1 MDDCNPC
8 KCPMEPKLQLGKDIE
23 GETVDPTEYRR
34 VIGSLRHLLHTRPDL
49 AHSVGVVSRF
59 MERPTIVHQKAV
71 KQILRYVRGTVEF
84 GLEYTC
90 GGEGKLVGYNDSSL
104 AGDIDDRRSISG
116 VVFYLNKSVI
126 SWVSQKQKSV
136 ALSSCEVEFMAATAA
151 ACQAIWLR
159 ELLSEVTGSARE
171 PVKL

>member
-1 MDDCNPC
+1 M
-8 KCPMEPKLQLGKDIE
+8 G
-23 GETVDPTEYRR
+23 Y
-34 VIGSLRHLLHTRPDL
+34 LLHTRPDL

-59 MERPTIVHQKAV
+59 MERPTIAHQKAV

-84 GLEYTC
+84 VLEYTC

-126 SWVSQKQKSV
+126 SWVS
-136 ALSSCEVEFMAATAA
+136 
-151 ACQAIWLR
+151 
-159 ELLSEVTGSARE
+159 
-171 PVKL
+171 